1 MAVVEDDENRVRV
14 EGAKGRGFL
23 PTAANEMCQERHTLQ
38 WERERERER
47 MGFRKINIW
56 LVKKEKRK
64 TK

>member
-47 MGFRKINIW
+47 ERMGFRKINI
-56 LVKKEKRK
+56 
-64 TK
+64 